1 MHVPDPVV
9 AFEEEGSEHEVLL
22 AESVGWA
29 TRGGS
34 TRSLPLSAHLCR
46 TTCSACHSPTSP
58 PRSTAPEAAAQ
69 QLASRPRRRLRNS
82 PEPDR
87 DLARQR
93 RVVDAFLAASR
104 GGDFDALLEVLDSHV
119 ELWIDGGALRA
130 DALVLLH
137 GADVVAA
144 HTTTYSKLYPFVRPA
159 LVNGVAGASGGA
171 HGRVFSVMAH
181 AAPSQKLGSVRRM
194 ALSCGAAVPHR
205 YVAGGGTAAT
215 CESIDWCSCTV
226 VAAARRAAESGSWEG
241 R

>member
-130 DALVLLH
+130 DASVLLH
-137 GADVVAA
+137 GAERRGRA
-144 HTTTYSKLYPFVRPA
+144 HHDLLEALPVRQTRARQRRRRSEWWRPRP
-159 LVNGVAGASGGA
+159 
-171 HGRVFSVMAH
+171 RV
-181 AAPSQKLGSVRRM
+181 LGD
-194 ALSCGAAVPHR
+194 G
-205 YVAGGGTAAT
+205 
-215 CESIDWCSCTV
+215 
-226 VAAARRAAESGSWEG
+226 ARRAEPEAGERPQNGAFVRSRGAAPLRRWRRHSSDVRVDRLVFLHGCRRREAG
-241 R
+241 C